1 MIINLENGIYVIS
14 IKPKKEINLII
25 TNNEDINKQFRLR
38 NKINYY
44 IIINSKIKSNINII
58 VERVYNQ
65 IIKNENDYV
74 EINLFNYGE
83 PKLSKL
89 PYEIIYSFDAN
100 YIKGAFASIY
110 SLIKNFNKNK
120 LSSLSLNL
128 CIPENDF
135 NEIDI
140 NLKKFIEL
148 NSINPNYTLILTTHD
163 LADDVFT
170 KTKCYKG
177 GGHLLKLSNF
187 IRLVVCNLI
196 ESEKLLYLDSDTIIQ
211 TDMAILLDTLV
222 NNKYSFIGKRSKLNF
237 NNLINVNNK
246 NIVLDFLGKDFNLER
261 KVIYTGT
268 IILNTSIIRQNF
280 NKIIELVNIHNN
292 TKDGIYKLF
301 TMSIINLSMADN
313 IGYFIDICKDFVNT
327 VDLGYKNCLEEQIEK
342 SDVLDWSGI
351 FKPWFCNGL
360 YKEYWMKYNIMF
372 DKSTEYVMYNKDTIE
387 TNLQ

>member
-1 MIINLENGIYVIS
+1 MLVEVKLTDGINIIIIKPLKELNIS
-14 IKPKKEINLII
+14 I
-25 TNNEDINKQFRLR
+25 DNKFFRLR

-44 IIINSKIKSNINII
+44 IIKNNINNINKFNINI
-58 VERVYNQ
+58 ERLYNQKITDINECIENIEVYN
-65 IIKNENDYV
+65 
-74 EINLFNYGE
+74 YGN
-83 PKLSKL
+83 PKKSDML
-89 PYEIIYSFDAN
+89 YEIVYSFDAN
-100 YIKGAFASIY
+100 YFKGAFASIY

-128 CIPENDF
+128 CVPENDF
-135 NEIDI
+135 NEVDI
-140 NLKKFIEL
+140 NLKKFIDL
-148 NSINPNYTLILTTHD
+148 NIINPNYTLILTTHH
-163 LADDVFT
+163 LADDVFI

-196 ESEKLLYLDSDTIIQ
+196 QSEKLLYLDSDTIIQ
-211 TDMAILLDTLV
+211 TDMSILLDTLI
-222 NNKYSFIGKRSKLNF
+222 NNKYAFIGKRSKLNF

-246 NIVLDFLGKDFNLER
+246 NIILDFLGKVFNLER

-268 IILNTSIIRQNF
+268 IILNTSIIKQNF
-280 NKIIELVNIHNN
+280 EKIIELVTKHNN

-313 IGYFIDICKDFVNT
+313 IGYFNDISKDFVNT
-327 VDLGYKNCLEEQIEK
+327 VDLGYKNGLEEQIEK
-342 SDVLDWSGI
+342 SDVLDWSGM
-351 FKPWFCNGL
+351 FKPWFYNGL

-372 DKSTEYVMYNKDTIE
+372 HKSTEYVMYNKDTIE